1 MAGSKKKKK
10 KKAINILR
18 VPEKMRVEAV
28 AVHEAPQYMR
38 EKKSLSCTA
47 AAAVSIDVP
56 QFESFY
62 KVHRSWTTLTQD

>member
-1 MAGSKKKKK
+1 
-10 KKAINILR
+10 
-18 VPEKMRVEAV
+18 MRVEGV